1 MSTRS
6 PLQVPVI
13 APAFALDRPLPYHH
27 AVTGS
32 FVLDALIFVYV
43 TAVPGVAVAYATLN
57 KQDSLA
63 WMLVGLVLG
72 IFGLPVLYFTLA
84 MILGTNINPVLLLST
99 STLILLAIG
108 IGRFWKIRQR
118 ISNEPT
124 GS

>member
-6 PLQVPVI
+6 ALYLPF
-13 APAFALDRPLPYHH
+13 APQPFALGRRLPYHH

-43 TAVPGVAVAYATLN
+43 TAVPGMALAYATLD
-57 KQDSLA
+57 KQDSLS

-72 IFGLPVLYFTLA
+72 IFGLPVLYFSLA
-84 MILGTNINPVLLLST
+84 MVVGTNINPVLLLST

-108 IGRFWKIRQR
+108 IGQFWKTRQR
-118 ISNEPT
+118 TSNEPT